1 MNRNG
6 IRIPSRSASNEIVS
20 STLFKVNCCYTKI
33 TNYSFMFSQP
43 LKSGLQHLDVNAT
56 ERN

>member
-6 IRIPSRSASNEIVS
+6 IQIPSRSASNEIVS
-20 STLFKVNCCYTKI
+20 STLFKVNRCYTKI

-43 LKSGLQHLDVNAT
+43 LESDLQHLDVNAT
-56 ERN
+56 QRN